1 MFFLNMFISLIG
13 TKQPDYFLILMITSY
28 LSYFTFFVFYS
39 GMETTKRHY
48 RTLTLHEFLLLLYF
62 FLPKDTIITMIS
74 LLWFHLYIKFQYF
87 FLLFLFSINIE
98 ASRDYIEGMDD
109 KEINMSDKNIIFN
122 SGNEILYSSHTR
134 E

>member
-1 MFFLNMFISLIG
+1 
-13 TKQPDYFLILMITSY
+13 
-28 LSYFTFFVFYS
+28 
-39 GMETTKRHY
+39 METTKRHY

-109 KEINMSDKNIIFN
+109 KEINMSDKNIILN

>member
-1 MFFLNMFISLIG
+1 
-13 TKQPDYFLILMITSY
+13 
-28 LSYFTFFVFYS
+28 
-39 GMETTKRHY
+39 METTKRHY
-48 RTLTLHEFLLLLYF
+48 RTLTLHEFLLLLY

-109 KEINMSDKNIIFN
+109 KEINMSDKNIFFN

>member
-1 MFFLNMFISLIG
+1 MVSLIY
-13 TKQPDYFLILMITSY
+13 Q
-28 LSYFTFFVFYS
+28 
-39 GMETTKRHY
+39 
-48 RTLTLHEFLLLLYF
+48 
-62 FLPKDTIITMIS
+62 IS
-74 LLWFHLYIKFQYF
+74 IF

-122 SGNEILYSSHTR
+122 SGNEILYGSHTR

>member
-1 MFFLNMFISLIG
+1 MVSLIY
-13 TKQPDYFLILMITSY
+13 QISI
-28 LSYFTFFVFYS
+28 FFPSF
-39 GMETTKRHY
+39 
-48 RTLTLHEFLLLLYF
+48 
-62 FLPKDTIITMIS
+62 
-74 LLWFHLYIKFQYF
+74 
-87 FLLFLFSINIE
+87 FLFSINIE